1 MAKLSSE
8 ERAMFPLTD
17 IKSVVKLFT
26 THLNK
31 NKEPNL
37 AILSIIVGHIEN
49 TLTCARGAAAQETSL
64 TSSLPVDYDD
74 CATAGGGGGLQT
86 DRYSDV
92 DCTLPVVEYKSVEAL
107 YHRFLAIIKA
117 HVDVTAF
124 GTPKYATRELVKRI
138 SDVVWCTL
146 SSSYYKDRA
155 HLQSIYSYMTG
166 AKLDSSGTTLAVV
179 AACQALG
186 YNDVHLAL
194 SEDHT
199 WVVFG
204 EKGQHTVE
212 VTWHGKGNEDKRG
225 IPVTDEVY
233 SKSWL
238 YVNGQP
244 VICDRYMEVATIV
257 SNMNPGISATT
268 DSEEVMLLQ
277 QALLW
282 SLYDAGH
289 LAKYPMAID
298 NLGDLEEMMPTKGR
312 QPATKMYEEA
322 ITSAVR
328 YYDNQ
333 HVYPYTYL
341 GGYCYRNKLYKQ
353 ALKYWAKAA
362 SVIKNYNYSRDDEE
376 IYKEFLEIANEL
388 IPHIMRVVSS
398 GISARSIL
406 KDPECFAYLIEFYD
420 GICEWEEGSATPVLH
435 IGWAKALF
443 NTISKF
449 DAHVRSHVK
458 MICIDPD
465 SSDLSDNGDLQ
476 GSAVEKAAAAEARTS
491 QDQNGNMATD
501 CINLTEEDIDPSEV
515 LHRWPLVKLAS
526 AKMRGLRD
534 LLLADK
540 LNSQAI
546 SLQLTAQSQVTTKK
560 RGGNELE
567 SPHPGRSKRTR
578 RE

>member
-8 ERAMFPLTD
+8 ERALFPLTD
-17 IKSVVKLFT
+17 IDGVVKLFKL
-26 THLNK
+26 HLEK
-31 NKEPNL
+31 NSEPNL

-49 TLTCARGAAAQETSL
+49 TLTCSRGVTEP
-64 TSSLPVDYDD
+64 PVSYEDEFSE
-74 CATAGGGGGLQT
+74 GK
-86 DRYSDV
+86 YSDSHHV
-92 DCTLPVVEYKSVEAL
+92 LPCVEYETVEAL
-107 YHRFLAIIKA
+107 HQRFLAIIKA
-117 HVDVTAF
+117 HVDVASF
-124 GTPKYATRELVKRI
+124 GSPRYATRELVKRI

-186 YNDVHLAL
+186 YYDVHLAL

-204 EKGQHTVE
+204 DKGQHTVE

-225 IPVTDEVY
+225 IPVTHDVY

-244 VICDRYMEVATIV
+244 VVCNRHMEVATIV
-257 SNMNPGISATT
+257 SNMNPGINATT

-282 SLYDAGH
+282 MLYDAGH
-289 LAKYPMAID
+289 LTKYPMAID
-298 NLGDLEEMMPTKGR
+298 NLGDLEEMMPSKGR
-312 QPATKMYEEA
+312 APATRMYEEA

-353 ALKYWAKAA
+353 ALKYWAQAA

-406 KDPECFAYLIEFYD
+406 KDPECFGYLLEFYD

-443 NTISKF
+443 NTIAKF

-458 MICIDPD
+458 IFCVDPD
-465 SSDLSDNGDLQ
+465 SSDVTEEPEQPTL
-476 GSAVEKAAAAEARTS
+476 EKTAAEARSS
-491 QDQNGNMATD
+491 QDQNGNMAAD
-501 CINLTEEDIDPSEV
+501 CTAFTEEELDPSEMM
-515 LHRWPLVKLAS
+515 HRWPPVRLAS

-546 SLQLTAQSQVTTKK
+546 SLQLTAQSQVTMTKK
-560 RGGNELE
+560 RGSIGGEVE
-567 SPHPGRSKRTR
+567 SSHHVGRSKRSR
-578 RE
+578 RD

>member
-1 MAKLSSE
+1 MVPE
-8 ERAMFPLTD
+8 PPGDEGTD
-17 IKSVVKLFT
+17 NQ
-26 THLNK
+26 H
-31 NKEPNL
+31 
-37 AILSIIVGHIEN
+37 ILP
-49 TLTCARGAAAQETSL
+49 Q
-64 TSSLPVDYDD
+64 
-74 CATAGGGGGLQT
+74 
-86 DRYSDV
+86 
-92 DCTLPVVEYKSVEAL
+92 VEYETVEAL
-107 YHRFLAIIKA
+107 HHRFLAIIKA
-117 HVDVTAF
+117 HVDVAAL
-124 GTPKYATRELVKRI
+124 GSPRYATRDLVKRV

-186 YNDVHLAL
+186 YYDVHLAL

-204 EKGQHTVE
+204 PHGKDTVE

-225 IPVTDEVY
+225 IPVTHDVY

-238 YVNGQP
+238 YVNGHP
-244 VICDRYMEVATIV
+244 VVCDRHMEVATIV
-257 SNMNPGISATT
+257 SNMNPGINATT

-282 SLYDAGH
+282 MLYDAGH

-298 NLGDLEEMMPTKGR
+298 NLGDLEEMMPSKGR
-312 QPATKMYEEA
+312 CPATRMYEEA

-328 YYDNQ
+328 YYHNQ

-341 GGYCYRNKLYKQ
+341 GGYCYRNKMYKL
-353 ALKYWAKAA
+353 ALKYWARAA

-376 IYKEFLEIANEL
+376 IYKEFLDIANEL

-406 KDPECFAYLIEFYD
+406 KDPECFGYLLEFYD

-443 NTISKF
+443 NTIAKF
-449 DAHVRSHVK
+449 DARVRSHVK
-458 MICIDPD
+458 IFCVAPD
-465 SSDLSDNGDLQ
+465 ATEDEEVQETSGL
-476 GSAVEKAAAAEARTS
+476 EKAAAEARTS

-501 CINLTEEDIDPSEV
+501 CINLSEEEMEPSEL
-515 LHRWPLVKLAS
+515 LHRWPPVRLAS

-546 SLQLTAQSQVTTKK
+546 SLQLTAQSQVTMSKK
-560 RGGNELE
+560 RGTSGGEIE
-567 SPHPGRSKRTR
+567 STHAGGRSKRSR

>member
-49 TLTCARGAAAQETSL
+49 TLTCARGTAGQETSL

-74 CATAGGGGGLQT
+74 CVTGGGGGGGGGLQT
-86 DRYSDV
+86 DRYSDL
-92 DCTLPVVEYKSVEAL
+92 DCTLPVVEYESVEAL

-465 SSDLSDNGDLQ
+465 SADNGDLQ

-501 CINLTEEDIDPSEV
+501 CINLTEE
-515 LHRWPLVKLAS
+515 
-526 AKMRGLRD
+526 KMG
-534 LLLADK
+534 
-540 LNSQAI
+540 
-546 SLQLTAQSQVTTKK
+546 
-560 RGGNELE
+560 
-567 SPHPGRSKRTR
+567 
-578 RE
+578 

>member
-8 ERAMFPLTD
+8 EKAIFPLTD
-17 IKSVVKLFT
+17 IESVVKLFKI
-26 THLNK
+26 HLAK
-31 NKEPNL
+31 NTEPNL

-49 TLTCARGAAAQETSL
+49 TLTCSRASQDVPL
-64 TSSLPVDYDD
+64 TTPLKVDYDD
-74 CATAGGGGGLQT
+74 CNTHTYAENNC
-86 DRYSDV
+86 V
-92 DCTLPVVEYKSVEAL
+92 LPIVEYETVEAL
-107 YHRFLAIIKA
+107 YHRFLAIVKA

-124 GTPKYATRELVKRI
+124 GSPKYATRELIKRV

-204 EKGQHTVE
+204 DRGQHTVE

-225 IPVTDEVY
+225 IPVTHDVY

-238 YVNGQP
+238 YVNGRP
-244 VICDRYMEVATIV
+244 VICNRHMEVATIV
-257 SNMNPGISATT
+257 SNMNPGINTTT

-282 SLYDAGH
+282 SLYNAGH

-328 YYDNQ
+328 YYCNQ
-333 HVYPYTYL
+333 HVYPYAYL

-398 GISARSIL
+398 GISARSII

-449 DAHVRSHVK
+449 DAQVRSHVK

-465 SSDLSDNGDLQ
+465 SADNEHIEET
-476 GSAVEKAAAAEARTS
+476 VVEEKAVAVEARTS

-501 CINLTEEDIDPSEV
+501 CINFAEEQDMDPNEMMRRCPV
-515 LHRWPLVKLAS
+515 AKLAS

-546 SLQLTAQSQVTTKK
+546 SLQLTAQSQRYLLRVPFVSIYKFLS
-560 RGGNELE
+560 GM
-567 SPHPGRSKRTR
+567 
-578 RE
+578 

>member
-8 ERAMFPLTD
+8 ERALFPLSD
-17 IKSVVKLFT
+17 IDSVVKLFRI
-26 THLNK
+26 HLSK
-31 NKEPNL
+31 NSEPNL
-37 AILSIIVGHIEN
+37 AILSIIIGYIEN
-49 TLTCARGAAAQETSL
+49 TLTCSRGGSEPTPEL
-64 TSSLPVDYDD
+64 EDD
-74 CATAGGGGGLQT
+74 CSGKRAE
-86 DRYSDV
+86 DHRV
-92 DCTLPVVEYKSVEAL
+92 LPVVDYETVEAL
-107 YHRFLAIIKA
+107 HQRFLAIIKA

-124 GTPKYATRELVKRI
+124 GSPRYGTRELIKRI

-186 YNDVHLAL
+186 YYDVHLAL

-204 EKGQHTVE
+204 ERGEETVE

-225 IPVTDEVY
+225 IPVTEDVY

-238 YVNGQP
+238 YVNGRP
-244 VICDRYMEVATIV
+244 VISNRHMEVATIV
-257 SNMNPGISATT
+257 SNMNPGINATT

-298 NLGDLEEMMPTKGR
+298 NLGDLEEMMPSKGR
-312 QPATKMYEEA
+312 AAATKMYEEA

-406 KDPECFAYLIEFYD
+406 KDPECFAYLLEFYD

-449 DAHVRSHVK
+449 HAHVRSHVK
-458 MICIDPD
+458 IFCVDPETTDIDAAD
-465 SSDLSDNGDLQ
+465 SSVFLK
-476 GSAVEKAAAAEARTS
+476 EAEENSTTASS

-501 CINLTEEDIDPSEV
+501 IISLAEEEIDPSEMM
-515 LHRWPLVKLAS
+515 HRWPPVRLFS

-546 SLQLTAQSQVTTKK
+546 SLQLTAQSQVIMTKK
-560 RGGNELE
+560 RGAGEVE
-567 SPHPGRSKRTR
+567 SQHVGRSKRAR

>member
-49 TLTCARGAAAQETSL
+49 TLTCARGTAGQETSL

-74 CATAGGGGGLQT
+74 CVTGGGGGGGGGLQT
-86 DRYSDV
+86 DRYSDL
-92 DCTLPVVEYKSVEAL
+92 DCTLPVVEYESVEAL

-465 SSDLSDNGDLQ
+465 SADLSDNGDLQ

-501 CINLTEEDIDPSEV
+501 CINLTEE
-515 LHRWPLVKLAS
+515 
-526 AKMRGLRD
+526 KMG
-534 LLLADK
+534 
-540 LNSQAI
+540 
-546 SLQLTAQSQVTTKK
+546 
-560 RGGNELE
+560 
-567 SPHPGRSKRTR
+567 
-578 RE
+578 

>member
-17 IKSVVKLFT
+17 IRSVVKLFS
-26 THLNK
+26 THLNR

-49 TLTCARGAAAQETSL
+49 TLTCARATAAAQETTTLSS
-64 TSSLPVDYDD
+64 SSLPVDYDD
-74 CATAGGGGGLQT
+74 CVTGGLQT
-86 DRYSDV
+86 DRYSDLN
-92 DCTLPVVEYKSVEAL
+92 CTLPVVEYESVEAL

-204 EKGQHTVE
+204 ECGQHTVE

-225 IPVTDEVY
+225 IPVTEEVY

-244 VICDRYMEVATIV
+244 VICDRHMEVATIV

-328 YYDNQ
+328 YYENQ

-465 SSDLSDNGDLQ
+465 SADNGDLQ
-476 GSAVEKAAAAEARTS
+476 DSVVEKAKAAAAEARTS

-515 LHRWPLVKLAS
+515 MHRWPLVKLAS